1 MERKELKK
9 WYKLYINLKKILI
22 YLLLVCIP
30 IVCVA
35 DGHLTEDQ
43 KKETIEC
50 AGIYY
55 ANSMIP
61 QAQLELD
68 KIVHSFAAKKFLSS
82 YLVKEGVNEDN
93 LNKELIKI
101 VDVRYGKPYEENTTK
116 ECDNFIYKLIPNSKN
131 EIDKLIKS
139 GIY

>member
-1 MERKELKK
+1 M
-9 WYKLYINLKKILI
+9 KKILC
-22 YLLLVCIP
+22 YLVIILSP
-30 IVCVA
+30 IVCLA

-43 KKETIEC
+43 KKKTIEC

-61 QAQLELD
+61 QAELELD

-93 LNKELIKI
+93 LNQELIKI

-116 ECDNFIYKLIPNSKN
+116 ECDSFIYKLIPNSKD
-131 EIDKLIKS
+131 EIDIIVKS

>member
-1 MERKELKK
+1 M
-9 WYKLYINLKKILI
+9 KKILI
-22 YLLLVCIP
+22 YLLFVCIP
-30 IVCVA
+30 IVCFA

-43 KKETIEC
+43 KKKTIEC

-61 QAQLELD
+61 QAELELD

-116 ECDNFIYKLIPNSKN
+116 ECDNFIYKLIPNSKS
-131 EIDKLIKS
+131 EIDKLVKS

>member
-1 MERKELKK
+1 M
-9 WYKLYINLKKILI
+9 KKIFI
-22 YLLLVCIP
+22 YFLFLFGP
-30 IVCVA
+30 IISFA
-35 DGHLTEDQ
+35 DVHLTEDQ
-43 KKETIEC
+43 KKKTIEC

-61 QAQLELD
+61 QAELELD

-82 YLVKEGVNEDN
+82 YLVNEGVNEDS
-93 LNKELIKI
+93 LNKELIKV
-101 VDVRYGKPYEENTTK
+101 VDARYGKPYEENTTSD
-116 ECDNFIYKLIPNSKN
+116 CDSFVFELIPSSKD

>member
-1 MERKELKK
+1 MT
-9 WYKLYINLKKILI
+9 KIFI
-22 YLLLVCIP
+22 YLLLLFIP
-30 IVCVA
+30 IVGFA
-35 DGHLTEDQ
+35 DGHLIEDQ
-43 KKETIEC
+43 KKKVTEC

-61 QAQLELD
+61 QAELELD

-93 LNKELIKI
+93 LNKELIKV
-101 VDVRYGKPYEENTTK
+101 VDARYGKPYEESTTS
-116 ECDNFIYKLIPNSKN
+116 ECDSYIFELIPNSKN

>member
-1 MERKELKK
+1 M
-9 WYKLYINLKKILI
+9 KKIITLI
-22 YLLLVCIP
+22 SIMF
-30 IVCVA
+30 
-35 DGHLTEDQ
+35 LTSAYAGISNDD
-43 KKETIEC
+43 KKKTIEC

-61 QAQLELD
+61 QAELELD

-101 VDVRYGKPYEENTTK
+101 VDLRYGKPYDENTTK
-116 ECDNFIYKLIPNSKN
+116 ECDSFIYKLIPNSKS
-131 EIDKLIKS
+131 EIDKLVKS

>member
-1 MERKELKK
+1 M
-9 WYKLYINLKKILI
+9 KKIITLI
-22 YLLLVCIP
+22 SILF
-30 IVCVA
+30 
-35 DGHLTEDQ
+35 LTSAYAGMSDDD
-43 KKETIEC
+43 KKKTIEC

-61 QAQLELD
+61 QAELELD

-116 ECDNFIYKLIPNSKN
+116 ECDSFIYKLIPNSKS
-131 EIDKLIKS
+131 EIDKLVKS

>member
-1 MERKELKK
+1 M
-9 WYKLYINLKKILI
+9 KKIITLI
-22 YLLLVCIP
+22 SILF
-30 IVCVA
+30 
-35 DGHLTEDQ
+35 LTSAYAGMSDDD
-43 KKETIEC
+43 KKKTIEC

-61 QAQLELD
+61 QAELELD

-101 VDVRYGKPYEENTTK
+101 VDVRYGKPFEENTTK
-116 ECDNFIYKLIPNSKN
+116 ECDSFIYKLIPNSKS
-131 EIDKLIKS
+131 EIDKLVKS

>member
-1 MERKELKK
+1 M
-9 WYKLYINLKKILI
+9 KKILLALI
-22 YLLLVCIP
+22 FTLMSSTSF
-30 IVCVA
+30 A

-43 KKETIEC
+43 KKKTIEC

-61 QAQLELD
+61 QAELELE
-68 KIVHSFAAKKFLSS
+68 KITHSFAAKKFLSS
-82 YLVKEGVNEDN
+82 YLVKIGVNEDN

-101 VDVRYGKPYEENTTK
+101 VDVRYGKPYEEKTTN
-116 ECDNFIYKLIPNSKN
+116 ECDSFVFELIPGSKD
-131 EIDKLIKS
+131 EIEKIVKS

>member
-1 MERKELKK
+1 M
-9 WYKLYINLKKILI
+9 KKIITLI
-22 YLLLVCIP
+22 SILF
-30 IVCVA
+30 
-35 DGHLTEDQ
+35 LTSAYAGMNDND
-43 KKETIEC
+43 KKKTIEC

-61 QAQLELD
+61 QAELELD

-101 VDVRYGKPYEENTTK
+101 VDERYGKPYEENTTK
-116 ECDNFIYKLIPNSKN
+116 GCDSFIYKLIPNSKS
-131 EIDKLIKS
+131 EIDKLVKS

>member
-1 MERKELKK
+1 M
-9 WYKLYINLKKILI
+9 KKILC
-22 YLLLVCIP
+22 YLVIILSP
-30 IVCVA
+30 IVCFA

-43 KKETIEC
+43 KKKTIEC

-61 QAQLELD
+61 QAELELD

-82 YLVKEGVNEDN
+82 YLVKEGVNEDS
-93 LNKELIKI
+93 LNQELITI
-101 VDVRYGKPYEENTTK
+101 VDLRYGKPYEENTTK
-116 ECDNFIYKLIPNSKN
+116 ECDSFIYKLIPNSKD
-131 EIDKLIKS
+131 EIDKLVKS

>member
-1 MERKELKK
+1 M
-9 WYKLYINLKKILI
+9 KKIITLI
-22 YLLLVCIP
+22 SILLVTSAY
-30 IVCVA
+30 A
-35 DGHLTEDQ
+35 DMSDDD
-43 KKETIEC
+43 KKKTIEC

-61 QAQLELD
+61 QAELELD

-101 VDVRYGKPYEENTTK
+101 VDERYGKPYEENTTK
-116 ECDNFIYKLIPNSKN
+116 GCDSFIYKLIPNSKS
-131 EIDKLIKS
+131 EIDKLVKS

>member
-1 MERKELKK
+1 MKK
-9 WYKLYINLKKILI
+9 LI
-22 YLLLVCIP
+22 TLISILLLTSAYASIS
-30 IVCVA
+30 
-35 DGHLTEDQ
+35 DDD
-43 KKETIEC
+43 KKKTIEC

-61 QAQLELD
+61 QAELELD

-93 LNKELIKI
+93 LNKELITI
-101 VDVRYGKPYEENTTK
+101 VDERYGKPYEENTTK
-116 ECDNFIYKLIPNSKN
+116 ECDSFIYKLIPNSKS
-131 EIDKLIKS
+131 EIDKLVKS

>member
-1 MERKELKK
+1 MT
-9 WYKLYINLKKILI
+9 KIFI
-22 YLLLVCIP
+22 YLLLLFIP
-30 IVCVA
+30 IVGFA

-43 KKETIEC
+43 KKKVTEC

-61 QAQLELD
+61 QAELELD

-93 LNKELIKI
+93 LNKELIKV
-101 VDVRYGKPYEENTTK
+101 VDARYGKPYEESTTS
-116 ECDNFIYKLIPNSKN
+116 ECDSYIFELIPNSKN
-131 EIDKLIKS
+131 EIDKLIKP

>member
-1 MERKELKK
+1 M
-9 WYKLYINLKKILI
+9 KKIITLI
-22 YLLLVCIP
+22 SILLLTSAY
-30 IVCVA
+30 A
-35 DGHLTEDQ
+35 DMSDGD
-43 KKETIEC
+43 KKKTIEC

-61 QAQLELD
+61 QAELELD

-82 YLVKEGVNEDN
+82 YLVKEGLNEDN

-101 VDVRYGKPYEENTTK
+101 VDVRYGKPYEENTTN
-116 ECDNFIYKLIPNSKN
+116 ECDSFIFELIPGSKD
-131 EIDKLIKS
+131 EIEKIVKS

>member
-1 MERKELKK
+1 MR
-9 WYKLYINLKKILI
+9 KIL
-22 YLLLVCIP
+22 LVLIFTL
-30 IVCVA
+30 ISTKILA

-43 KKETIEC
+43 KKKTIEC

-61 QAQLELD
+61 QAELELD

-116 ECDNFIYKLIPNSKN
+116 ECDSFIYKLIPNSKS
-131 EIDKLIKS
+131 EIDKLVKS

>member
-1 MERKELKK
+1 M
-9 WYKLYINLKKILI
+9 KKIITLI
-22 YLLLVCIP
+22 SILF
-30 IVCVA
+30 
-35 DGHLTEDQ
+35 LTYAYAGMSDDD
-43 KKETIEC
+43 KKKTIEC

-61 QAQLELD
+61 QAELELE

-101 VDVRYGKPYEENTTK
+101 VDERYGKPYEENTTIG
-116 ECDNFIYKLIPNSKN
+116 CDNFIYKLIPNSKS
-131 EIDKLIKS
+131 EIDKLVKS

>member
-1 MERKELKK
+1 MRKIIITLISILFLTSAYAGMSDDDKK
-9 WYKLYINLKKILI
+9 K
-22 YLLLVCIP
+22 
-30 IVCVA
+30 
-35 DGHLTEDQ
+35 
-43 KKETIEC
+43 TIKC

-61 QAQLELD
+61 QAELELD

-82 YLVKEGVNEDN
+82 YLVEEGVNEDN

-116 ECDNFIYKLIPNSKN
+116 ECDRFIFKLIPNAKD
-131 EIDKLIKS
+131 EIDKLVKS

>member
-1 MERKELKK
+1 MKK
-9 WYKLYINLKKILI
+9 LLFNLVIFLS
-22 YLLLVCIP
+22 P
-30 IVCVA
+30 IVCFA

-43 KKETIEC
+43 KKKTIEC

-61 QAQLELD
+61 QAELELD

-101 VDVRYGKPYEENTTK
+101 VDARYGKPYEENTTK
-116 ECDNFIYKLIPNSKN
+116 ECDSFVYTLIPNSKS
-131 EIDKLIKS
+131 EIDKIVKS
-139 GIY
+139 GVY

>member
-1 MERKELKK
+1 M
-9 WYKLYINLKKILI
+9 KKIITLI
-22 YLLLVCIP
+22 SILFITSAY
-30 IVCVA
+30 A
-35 DGHLTEDQ
+35 GMSDDD
-43 KKETIEC
+43 KKKTIEC

-61 QAQLELD
+61 QAELELD

-101 VDVRYGKPYEENTTK
+101 VDERYGKPYEENTTIG
-116 ECDNFIYKLIPNSKN
+116 CDNFIYKLIPNSKS
-131 EIDKLIKS
+131 EIDKLVKS